1 MLNCEIIQSLAES
14 VSDLA
19 SVISRVQGNEV
30 KNNSNFSKNT
40 EKSDVEQSEYAN
52 FANTKS
58 SFVLEELTDSLMNNN
73 NNNDR
78 ISLMKENVLESND
91 NDMSYINLIS
101 LMNNNNDR
109 ISLMK
114 ENVLESN
121 DNDMSYI
128 NLNESSTGASLLNT
142 QQKSTYTEVV
152 KSFSGL

>member
-1 MLNCEIIQSLAES
+1 
-14 VSDLA
+14 
-19 SVISRVQGNEV
+19 
-30 KNNSNFSKNT
+30 
-40 EKSDVEQSEYAN
+40 
-52 FANTKS
+52 
-58 SFVLEELTDSLMNNN
+58 
-73 NNNDR
+73 
-78 ISLMKENVLESND
+78 MKENVLESND

-128 NLNESSTGASLLNT
+128 NLISLMNNNNNNDRVSLMKENVLESNDNDMSYINLNESSTGASLLNT

>member
-40 EKSDVEQSEYAN
+40 EKCDVEQSEYAN

-58 SFVLEELTDSLMNNN
+58 SFVLEELTDSLINNN

-101 LMNNNNDR
+101 LMNNNNNNDR

-121 DNDMSYI
+121 DNDMS
-128 NLNESSTGASLLNT
+128 
-142 QQKSTYTEVV
+142 
-152 KSFSGL
+152 